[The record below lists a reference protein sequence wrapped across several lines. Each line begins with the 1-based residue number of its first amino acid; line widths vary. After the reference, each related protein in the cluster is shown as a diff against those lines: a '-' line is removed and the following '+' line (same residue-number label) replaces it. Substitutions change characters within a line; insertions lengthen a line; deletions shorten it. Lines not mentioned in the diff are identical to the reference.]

1 MKTNNKVFTANRK
14 AFHDYEILE
23 KVEAGIVL
31 FGFEVKSVRRSNV
44 SLADSIVRFSS
55 SAEAYVDNMFIA
67 PYEQIS
73 THISTYDAKRKR
85 KLLMHKDEISKL
97 NAKAKEKGLTV
108 IPLEVYLSSKGK
120 IKILI
125 GLAKGRKSYDKR
137 DAIRKKDLDRD
148 MSRERFGR

>member
-73 THISTYDAKRKR
+73 THI
-85 KLLMHKDEISKL
+85 
-97 NAKAKEKGLTV
+97 
-108 IPLEVYLSSKGK
+108 
-120 IKILI
+120 
-125 GLAKGRKSYDKR
+125 
-137 DAIRKKDLDRD
+137 
-148 MSRERFGR
+148 REYYE